1 MAGPWWAR
9 TWWRASV
16 VRHVVNAVF
25 AADLVRRA
33 VMITLVVAS
42 PLLVSALVVG
52 LVVTLIQAVT
62 QLQEQTLTFL
72 PKLAT
77 MALVFVLVL
86 PWMLRQL
93 VEFLMAAIRS
103 FPTVT
108 G

>member
-1 MAGPWWAR
+1 M
-9 TWWRASV
+9 S
-16 VRHVVNAVF
+16 AVL
-25 AADLVRRA
+25 AAELIRRA
-33 VMITLVVAS
+33 VMITLIVAA
-42 PLLVSALVVG
+42 PLLASALVIG
-52 LVVTLIQAVT
+52 LLVTLIQAVT

-93 VEFLMAAIRS
+93 VEFLVSALRS
-103 FPTVT
+103 LPTVS

>member
-1 MAGPWWAR
+1 M
-9 TWWRASV
+9 S
-16 VRHVVNAVF
+16 AVL
-25 AADLVRRA
+25 AAELIRRA
-33 VMITLVVAS
+33 VMMTLIVAA
-42 PLLVSALVVG
+42 PLLASALVVG
-52 LVVTLIQAVT
+52 LLVTLIQAVT

-93 VEFLMAAIRS
+93 VEFLVTALRS
-103 FPTVT
+103 LPTVS

>member
-1 MAGPWWAR
+1 M
-9 TWWRASV
+9 
-16 VRHVVNAVF
+16 NAVF

-33 VMITLVVAS
+33 VMVTLVVAA
-42 PLLVSALVVG
+42 PLLISALVIG

-93 VEFLMAAIRS
+93 VEFLMTAIRT
-103 FPTVT
+103 FPTVV

>member
-1 MAGPWWAR
+1 M
-9 TWWRASV
+9 S
-16 VRHVVNAVF
+16 AVL
-25 AADLVRRA
+25 AAELIRRA
-33 VMITLVVAS
+33 VMLTLIVAA
-42 PLLVSALVVG
+42 PLLASALVVG
-52 LVVTLIQAVT
+52 LLVTLIQAVT

-93 VEFLMAAIRS
+93 VEFLVTALRS
-103 FPTVT
+103 LPTVS

>member
-1 MAGPWWAR
+1 M
-9 TWWRASV
+9 S
-16 VRHVVNAVF
+16 AVL
-25 AADLVRRA
+25 AAELIRRA
-33 VMITLVVAS
+33 VMMTLIVAA
-42 PLLVSALVVG
+42 PLLASALVVG
-52 LVVTLIQAVT
+52 LLVTLIQAVT

-93 VEFLMAAIRS
+93 VEFLVSALRS
-103 FPTVT
+103 LPTVS

>member
-1 MAGPWWAR
+1 M
-9 TWWRASV
+9 S
-16 VRHVVNAVF
+16 AVL
-25 AADLVRRA
+25 AAELIRRA
-33 VMITLVVAS
+33 VMMTLIVAA
-42 PLLVSALVVG
+42 PLLASALVVG
-52 LVVTLIQAVT
+52 LLVTLIQAVT

-93 VEFLMAAIRS
+93 VEFLVTALRS
-103 FPTVT
+103 LPTVA

>member
-1 MAGPWWAR
+1 M
-9 TWWRASV
+9 
-16 VRHVVNAVF
+16 NAVF

-33 VMITLVVAS
+33 VMVTLVVAA
-42 PLLVSALVVG
+42 PLLLSALVIG

-93 VEFLMAAIRS
+93 VEFLMTAIRT
-103 FPTVT
+103 FPTVV

>member
-1 MAGPWWAR
+1 M
-9 TWWRASV
+9 
-16 VRHVVNAVF
+16 NAIL
-25 AADLVRRA
+25 AAELVRRA
-33 VMITLVVAS
+33 VMMTLVVGA

-52 LVVTLIQAVT
+52 LLVTLIQAVT

-93 VEFLMAAIRS
+93 VEFLMSAIRS
-103 FPTVT
+103 LPTVT

>member
-1 MAGPWWAR
+1 V
-9 TWWRASV
+9 T
-16 VRHVVNAVF
+16 AVF
-25 AADLVRRA
+25 AADLIRRA
-33 VMITLVVAS
+33 VMITLVVGS

-103 FPTVT
+103 LPTVT

>member
-1 MAGPWWAR
+1 M
-9 TWWRASV
+9 
-16 VRHVVNAVF
+16 NAIF
-25 AADLVRRA
+25 AAELVRRA
-33 VMITLVVAS
+33 VMMTLVVGA

-52 LVVTLIQAVT
+52 LLVTLIQAVT

-93 VEFLMAAIRS
+93 VEFLMSAIRS
-103 FPTVT
+103 LPTVT